1 MEQRL
6 EGVKLGAFSSGRQL
20 GWDRGFC
27 TWVGLWDREEGGQE
41 GLPGGRVN
49 LPWDWLAAERAER
62 VKS

>member
-20 GWDRGFC
+20 G
-27 TWVGLWDREEGGQE
+27 WDREEGGQE